1 MRYYIGGLLIFL
13 ALLFAFPLQAED
25 DNKAV
30 MTYRHRVMDGISA
43 NMGNIGD
50 ILKGK
55 VSYSNLLVHY
65 ARALHEQSQTVTT
78 VYLQDTRGT
87 DKRTRA
93 KDEIWDNFA
102 DFEMAANAL
111 VEATA
116 ELAAAAESGDMEQ
129 IGEAVKT
136 VGAACSDC
144 HQSFRARRH
153 Q

>member
-13 ALLFAFPLQAED
+13 ALLFAFPLQAAD

-30 MTYRHRVMDGISA
+30 MTYRNRVMGGIGS
-43 NMGNIGD
+43 NMGSISD

-55 VSYSNLLVHY
+55 VSYSSMLIHY
-65 ARALHEQSQTVTT
+65 AKALHEQTKTIATVFK
-78 VYLQDTRGT
+78 QDTRGT

-93 KDEIWDNFA
+93 KDEIWDNWT
-102 DFEMAANAL
+102 DFEMNANAL

-116 ELAAAAESGDMEQ
+116 QLVAAAESGDMGQ
-129 IGEAVKT
+129 IGQAVQA
-136 VGAACSDC
+136 VGGACGDC
-144 HQSFRARRH
+144 HKPFRAKS